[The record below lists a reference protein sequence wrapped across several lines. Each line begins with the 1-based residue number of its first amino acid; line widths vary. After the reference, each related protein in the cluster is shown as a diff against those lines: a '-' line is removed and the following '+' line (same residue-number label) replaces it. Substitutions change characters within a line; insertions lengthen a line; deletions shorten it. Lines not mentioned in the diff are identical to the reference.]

1 MFYYSN
7 YLHYIFIFANIIV
20 LFILQQ
26 PKLLTI
32 KQIKYRISKLI
43 FTLDFMQA
51 DILCKSLLEIG
62 LSEYSAKVYLEILT
76 DQKISITKIA
86 QNLYTNRVKIYEC
99 LDELRKIGLVEK
111 DSLSIEPP
119 SRIVAILR
127 HKEVQTKRLSD
138 DLSEILP
145 SYLTNYYTAA
155 KKSRVK
161 IYEGKNEF
169 IKLQNQSVDELKD
182 GGEIMIF
189 AEGVEMYDVIDPYY
203 YNIELSSR
211 RKNKNKTARIIASYD
226 NDILTSKANRNEQLD
241 RQVKVLP
248 KGFSSLGT
256 IAIYDDRIINWNTV
270 IPRAIMIEDEV
281 IAQVYRDIFNFF
293 WEKL

>member
-1 MFYYSN
+1 
-7 YLHYIFIFANIIV
+7 
-20 LFILQQ
+20 
-26 PKLLTI
+26 
-32 KQIKYRISKLI
+32 
-43 FTLDFMQA
+43 MQT
-51 DILCKSLLEIG
+51 DILFKSLLEIG
-62 LSEYSAKVYLEILT
+62 LSDYSANVYLEILA

-86 QNLYTNRVKIYEC
+86 QNLHTNRVKIYEC
-99 LDELRKIGLVEK
+99 LEELRVVGLMEK
-111 DSLSIEPP
+111 DSLIIEPP

-145 SYLTNYYTAA
+145 SYLGDYYSKS

-169 IKLQNQSVDELKD
+169 IKLQNQSIDELKD
-182 GGEIMIF
+182 DGEILIF
-189 AEGVEMYDVIDPYY
+189 SEGMEMYDVIDPYY

-226 NDILTSKANRNEQLD
+226 NEILVSKANRNEQLD
-241 RQVKVLP
+241 RQVKILP

-270 IPRAIMIEDEV
+270 IPRAIMIEDE
-281 IAQVYRDIFNFF
+281 IMAKVYRDIFNFF
-293 WEKL
+293 WERL